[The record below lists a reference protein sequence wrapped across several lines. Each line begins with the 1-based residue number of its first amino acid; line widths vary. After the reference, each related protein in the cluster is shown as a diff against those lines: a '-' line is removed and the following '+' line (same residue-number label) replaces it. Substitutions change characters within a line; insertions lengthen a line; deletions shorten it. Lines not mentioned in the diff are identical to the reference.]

1 MYMYFIVKIFCTVF
15 VLHSLGDKI
24 KFLELELQAPVIY
37 YSTTNELVIIKCNE
51 VHIQKTFIPFTLKQ
65 IQTGKLNKAQHL
77 SLLSEK

>member
-1 MYMYFIVKIFCTVF
+1 MYFIVKIFCTVF

-24 KFLELELQAPVIY
+24 LEMFLKLELQAPVIY